1 MGIEFWTLAIA
12 IVTAVSCAICG
23 VLLIVNR
30 EAMVSEGLS
39 HAVLP
44 GIILAFIM
52 IRDRS
57 SPLLIL
63 SAGGAGLLMVLLVQ
77 AIQRTRLV
85 KDDASLG
92 IVFPAL
98 FSIGIV
104 MASRELGNTHFHAH
118 CIIDGNLAL
127 APLDRWTIGGTDVG
141 PSPFYAMAGVLLIV
155 IGFIWLLFKELKLMV
170 FDAGLSRSLGFRPA
184 LLHIV
189 WLGLVSMTTVS
200 AFETAGSIL
209 VVALM
214 ITPPAAA
221 YLLTDDLKKML
232 GISAAL
238 GIASAVGGFYLGLW
252 LDVAPTGPMSSVSGA
267 IFLVVLFVAPRRG
280 LLARR
285 RRRTAQQRDLQ
296 EHLVLA
302 QLATGPRTTTEL
314 AELLPWAAADRT
326 RAVDRAVRDG
336 LASSSGT
343 ELVLTDAGMGRLEA
357 VRAPR

>member
-12 IVTAVSCAICG
+12 IVTALCCALCG

-30 EAMVSEGLS
+30 EALVSEGLS

-44 GIILAFIM
+44 GIILAFIVL
-52 IRDRS
+52 RDRS

-63 SAGGAGLLMVLLVQ
+63 SAGLAGLLMVVLVQ
-77 AIQRTRLV
+77 AIRRTGLV
-85 KDDASLG
+85 KNDASLG

-104 MASRELGNTHFHAH
+104 MASQELGNTHFHAH

-127 APLDRWTIGGTDVG
+127 APLARYVVDGQDWG
-141 PSPFYAMAGVLLIV
+141 PRPFWAMAGVLVAVVAFLAM
-155 IGFIWLLFKELKLMV
+155 FFKELKLMM
-170 FDAGLSRSLGFRPA
+170 FDGGLARSLGFKPA
-184 LLHIV
+184 LLHV
-189 WLGLVSMTTVS
+189 AWLGLVSMTTVS

-221 YLLTDDLKKML
+221 YLLTDDLKRML
-232 GISAAL
+232 GISAVL

-267 IFLVVLFVAPRRG
+267 IFLIVLLFAPKRG
-280 LLARR
+280 LFARR
-285 RRRTAQQRDLQ
+285 RRRRDQRERLQ

-302 QLATGPRTTTEL
+302 QLQGGPQSDREL
-314 AELLPWAAADRT
+314 ALALPWGAPLVA
-326 RAVDRAVRDG
+326 RAVERVIIRW
-336 LASSSGT
+336 LC
-343 ELVLTDAGMGRLEA
+343 LRVWF
-357 VRAPR
+357 